1 MPAAAPTARAPQ
13 YSSNTPKPDNKRKYA
28 LFAGAGAAV
37 VVVAVIVFL
46 VLNSGG
52 GGGAANNQAGQS
64 TSSAPSATGSAPKS
78 NSTSNSSVPNDASN
92 GKVEWQPAGNQ
103 VIAFYS
109 KVNEDPG
116 AAWAMLTPDAQ
127 AIYGDQA
134 AFQTF
139 WSQHPLNGYGG
150 ANAYKRANNDDGSV
164 DIQITLKYK
173 GAANETKNVRVID
186 SGGGNLKIAGDT
198 RSGQPSTPGY

>member
-13 YSSNTPKPDNKRKYA
+13 YSTNTAKPDNKRKFA

-64 TSSAPSATGSAPKS
+64 ASSAPSATGSASKPS
-78 NSTSNSSVPNDASN
+78 PTTTSSAPNVASN
-92 GKVEWQPAGNQ
+92 GKVEWQPAGKQ

-109 KVNEDPG
+109 KVNSDP
-116 AAWAMLTPDAQ
+116 ASAWAMLTADAQ
-127 AIYGDQA
+127 AVYGDQG

-139 WSQHPLNGYGG
+139 WSQHPLSGYGG

-164 DIQITLKYK
+164 DIQITLEHK
-173 GAANETKNVRVID
+173 GGSPETKTVRVID
-186 SGGGNLKIAGDT
+186 SGGGNLQISGDT
-198 RSGQPSTPGY
+198 RSNQSASTGQ